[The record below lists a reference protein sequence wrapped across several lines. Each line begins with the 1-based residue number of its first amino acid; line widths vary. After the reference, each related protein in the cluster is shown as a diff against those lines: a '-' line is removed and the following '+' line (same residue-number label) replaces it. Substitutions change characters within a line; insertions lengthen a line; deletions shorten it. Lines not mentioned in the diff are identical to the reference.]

1 MIRTELDVYAPE
13 VPDKMFHDINK
24 IYKAR
29 RVAGRSGSSAAVQ
42 RNLDSLKKE
51 ADGNII
57 NFHNGTCKILQVVGI
72 NPRHRCVQVQR
83 VEGGY
88 PSSALVRQVLGP
100 VVVPHNKGES
110 VVAFC
115 PLYLELLQ
123 LRVPATTHAKND
135 FICCTYRN
143 HNIETVQQKHNI

>member
-1 MIRTELDVYAPE
+1 MFTVIRTELDVYAPE

-72 NPRHRCVQVQR
+72 NPRHWCVQVQR

-88 PSSALVRQVLGP
+88 PPSALVRQVLGP
-100 VVVPHNKGES
+100 VVGSPQQRRK
-110 VVAFC
+110 C
-115 PLYLELLQ
+115 RCLLPLVFGIAAAEGSCH
-123 LRVPATTHAKND
+123 HARK
-135 FICCTYRN
+135 
-143 HNIETVQQKHNI
+143 E